1 MTDDNFKAAET
12 AVEPT
17 DPEAALIER
26 VKAEQEKYPKLPP
39 KYVGFTIKFKGFWMW
54 MNIFNILMS
63 SGMIYGSVAI
73 LNRPHD

>member
-17 DPEAALIER
+17 DPEAALIVR